1 MKMKIDLRMLRR
13 PVLAAALAGIAIFA
27 SGCPALMIPSLAYEG
42 YKYEK
47 GESPLNQQQQQTSS
61 GTSKSS
67 SKPSSTDIE

>member
-1 MKMKIDLRMLRR
+1 MKRDIRTLRR
-13 PVLAAALAGIAIFA
+13 PIFAAALAAVAIFA

-61 GTSKSS
+61 GASKSS